1 MNKPVKFLILRFS
14 SIGDIVLTTPV
25 VRCLKKQMPEAEI
38 HYFTKSKFEFLLRDN
53 PYIDKVWLL
62 EKSNTSEILAL
73 LKAEKFDYIID
84 LHRNIRTLRIK
95 WTLGIPAFSFEK
107 LNVQKWLMTQ
117 FKINYL
123 PPVHIVDRCLDT
135 LKTFNIQNDGEGLD
149 YFIPYKDRVEMEW
162 LPESHRKSYVAYAIG
177 GQHFTK
183 KMPALRMIELCRKIN
198 HPVILLGGPEDFE
211 AGEAIRNALGD
222 AQIFNACGKYNF
234 NQSASLIQKALIV
247 FTHDTGL
254 MHVAAAFRK
263 KVYSIWG
270 NTIPEFGMY
279 PYRTAFE
286 KLEVKGLGCRP
297 CSKIGYSKC
306 PKGHFK
312 CMNDISF
319 DFPIPELPQ
328 QN

>member
-25 VRCLKKQMPEAEI
+25 VRCLKKQIPEAEI
-38 HYFTKSKFEFLLRDN
+38 HYFTKSKFQFLLQDN
-53 PYIDKVWLL
+53 PYIDQVWLL
-62 EKSNTSEILAL
+62 EKGNAKELLAL
-73 LKAEKFDYIID
+73 LKQEKFDYVID

-95 WTLGIPAFSFEK
+95 WTLGVPAFSFEK
-107 LNVQKWLMTQ
+107 LNAQKWLMTQ
-117 FKINYL
+117 FKINRL
-123 PPVHIVDRCLDT
+123 PDTHIVDRCLDT
-135 LKTFNIQNDGEGLD
+135 LKTFNIHNDNEGLD
-149 YFIPYKDRVEMEW
+149 YFIPDQDQVELEW
-162 LPESHRKSYVAYAIG
+162 LPETHRKSYVAYAIG

-183 KMPALRMIELCRKIN
+183 KMPAPRMIELCSKIN
-198 HPVILLGGPEDFE
+198 HPVILLGGQEDFE
-211 AGEAIRNALGD
+211 AGEAIRKALGD
-222 AQIFNACGKYNF
+222 AQILNACGKHNF

-247 FTHDTGL
+247 FSHDTGL

-279 PYRTAFE
+279 PYHTAFE

-297 CSKIGYSKC
+297 CSKIGHSKC

-319 DFPIPELPQ
+319 DFPIPELRQ

>member
-38 HYFTKSKFEFLLRDN
+38 HYFTKSKFEFILSDN

-62 EKSNTSEILAL
+62 EKSNAGELLAL
-73 LKAEKFDYIID
+73 LKKEKFDYIID

-95 WTLGIPAFSFEK
+95 WTLGVPAFSFEK

-117 FKINYL
+117 FKVNYL
-123 PPVHIVDRCLDT
+123 PAVHIVDRCLDT
-135 LKTFNIQNDGEGLD
+135 IKTFNIQNDGEGLD
-149 YFIPYKDRVEMEW
+149 YFIPYKDQVELDW
-162 LPESHRKSYVAYAIG
+162 LPETHRKSYVAYAIG

-183 KMPALRMIELCRKIN
+183 KMPAPRMIELCRKIN

-211 AGEAIRNALGD
+211 AGEAIRRALGD
-222 AQIFNACGKYNF
+222 GLAFNACGKYNF

-247 FTHDTGL
+247 FSHDTGL

-286 KLEVKGLGCRP
+286 KLEVKGLDCRP
-297 CSKIGYSKC
+297 CSKIGYKEC
-306 PKGHFK
+306 PKKHFK

-319 DFPIPELPQ
+319 DFPIPELPES
-328 QN
+328 N

>member
-38 HYFTKSKFEFLLRDN
+38 HYFTKSRFEFLLSDN

-62 EKSNTSEILAL
+62 DKNASEVLSQ
-73 LKAEKFDYIID
+73 LKNEKFDYIID

-95 WTLGIPAFSFEK
+95 WTLGVPSFSFEK

-123 PPVHIVDRCLDT
+123 PATHIVDRCLDT
-135 LKTFNIQNDGEGLD
+135 LKTFNISNDGEGLD
-149 YFIPYKDRVEMEW
+149 YFIPYKDQVELDW
-162 LPESHRKSYVAYAIG
+162 LPETHRKSYVAYAIG

-183 KMPALRMIELCRKIN
+183 KMPAPRMIELCRKIN
-198 HPVILLGGPEDFE
+198 HPVVLLGGPEDFE
-211 AGEAIRNALGD
+211 AGETIRLALGD
-222 AQIFNACGKYNF
+222 AQVLNACGKYNF

-247 FTHDTGL
+247 FSHDTGL

-286 KLEVKGLGCRP
+286 KLEVKSLDCRP
-297 CSKIGYSKC
+297 CSKIGHSKC

-328 QN
+328 SN

>member
-1 MNKPVKFLILRFS
+1 MNKPVKFLVLRFS

-62 EKSNTSEILAL
+62 EKGNASEILSL
-73 LKAEKFDYIID
+73 LKKEKFDYIID

-95 WTLGIPAFSFEK
+95 WTLGVPAFSFEK
-107 LNVQKWLMTQ
+107 LNAQKWLMTQ

-123 PPVHIVDRCLDT
+123 PDTHIVDRCLDT
-135 LKTFNIQNDGEGLD
+135 LKTFNIKNDGEGLD
-149 YFIPYKDRVEMEW
+149 YFIPYKDQVELEW
-162 LPESHRKSYVAYAIG
+162 LPETHRESYVAYAIG

-183 KMPALRMIELCRKIN
+183 KMPASRMIELCRKIN

-211 AGEAIRNALGD
+211 AGEAIRLALGD
-222 AQIFNACGKYNF
+222 AQILNACGKYNF
-234 NQSASLIQKALIV
+234 NQSASLTQKALIV
-247 FTHDTGL
+247 FSHDTGL

-263 KVYSIWG
+263 KVYAIWG

-279 PYRTAFE
+279 PYRTSFE
-286 KLEVKGLGCRP
+286 KLEVKGLDCRP
-297 CSKIGYSKC
+297 CSKIGHSKC
-306 PKGHFK
+306 PKGHFR